1 MSTCASTLGRFNNL
15 WVLSMPLTV
24 LQVKNSGPREKD
36 YGLADGG
43 GLFLWVRAAGGKSWR
58 FRFRLDGKQ
67 SHISLG
73 TIEKVTLA
81 QARQSASDARQ
92 LVAKGRHPGLERK
105 VARAQ
110 ASISRAN
117 TFKSLALEWHQ
128 HKSARWSVGYANDV
142 MEAFELDI
150 FGPVGSLPLIDI
162 KPMQWLQVFRRIE
175 SRGALEKLRKVR
187 QRCQEVYRFAIATGR
202 AEHNPISDLGGAL
215 QVPVSRHYPFLPIA
229 KVPDLLRS
237 VQACS
242 GHDVVK
248 IATRI
253 LMLTG
258 VRTAELRGAPWA
270 EFDFAKKLW
279 IITATRMKMRRDH
292 LVPLSTQA
300 VAALR
305 ELENITGGYT
315 LAFPGR
321 NDPAKP
327 MSEAAINQLL
337 KRSGYEGRAT
347 GHGFR
352 HTMST
357 TLHEQGYRSEWV
369 ETQLSHMDKNTIR
382 GTYNHAQ
389 YLEGRHEMLQWYADH
404 LDALSCGAVGNSVGG
419 VEGAL

>member
-1 MSTCASTLGRFNNL
+1 MA
-15 WVLSMPLTV
+15 LTA
-24 LQVKNSGPREKD
+24 LQVKNAAPRERD

-73 TIEKVTLA
+73 TIDKVTLA
-81 QARQSASDARQ
+81 QARQLASEARQ
-92 LVAKGRHPGLERK
+92 LVAQGRHPGLERK
-105 VARAQ
+105 VVRAQ
-110 ASISRAN
+110 AAISRAN
-117 TFKSLALEWHQ
+117 TFKSLALEWHR
-128 HKSARWSVGYANDV
+128 HKSSRWSIGYASDV
-142 MEAFELDI
+142 IEAFGLDI
-150 FGPVGSLPLIDI
+150 FPKVGSLPLTEI
-162 KPMQWLQVFRRIE
+162 KPMQWLQVFRHIE

-202 AEHNPISDLGGAL
+202 AEYNPIADIGGAL
-215 QVPVSRHYPFLPIA
+215 QTPTSRHYPFLPIEEI
-229 KVPDLLRS
+229 PELINS
-237 VQACS
+237 IQACP

-248 IATRI
+248 IATRLLI
-253 LMLTG
+253 LTG
-258 VRTAELRGAPWA
+258 VRTAELRGAPWS
-270 EFDFAKKLW
+270 EFDLNNSLW
-279 IITATRMKMRRDH
+279 LIPAVRMKMRRAH
-292 LVPLSTQA
+292 LVPLSKQA

-305 ELENITGGYT
+305 ELESITGGYT

-337 KRSGYEGRAT
+337 KRSGYDGRAT

-357 TLHEQGYRSEWV
+357 TLHERGYSSEWV
-369 ETQLSHMDKNTIR
+369 ETQLAHVDKNSIR

-389 YLEGRHEMLQWYADH
+389 YLEGRRDMLQWYANH
-404 LDALSCGAVGNSVGG
+404 LDILRRSNTQSSIKSMEEVV
-419 VEGAL
+419 

>member
-1 MSTCASTLGRFNNL
+1 MFNNL
-15 WVLSMPLTV
+15 WVLSMPLTA
-24 LQVKNSGPREKD
+24 LQVKNAAPREKD

-43 GLFLWVRAAGGKSWR
+43 GLFLWIRAAGGKSWR

-73 TIEKVTLA
+73 TIDKVTLA
-81 QARQSASDARQ
+81 QARQLASDARQ
-92 LVAKGRHPGLERK
+92 LVAQGRHPGLERK

-110 ASISRAN
+110 VAISRAN

-128 HKSARWSVGYANDV
+128 HKSPRWSAGYAGDV

-150 FGPVGSLPLIDI
+150 FPQVGDLPLTDI
-162 KPMQWLQVFRRIE
+162 KPMHWLQVFRRIE
-175 SRGALEKLRKVR
+175 ARGALEKLRKVR

-202 AEHNPISDLGGAL
+202 AEYNPIADVGGAL
-215 QVPVSRHYPFLPIA
+215 QTPTSRHYPFLPIA
-229 KVPDLLRS
+229 EVPELIRS
-237 VQACS
+237 IQACP

-248 IATRI
+248 IATRLLI
-253 LMLTG
+253 LTG

-270 EFDFAKKLW
+270 EFDLDRGLW
-279 IITATRMKMRRDH
+279 LIPAARMKMRRAH
-292 LVPLSTQA
+292 LVPLSKQA
-300 VAALR
+300 LAALR
-305 ELENITGGYT
+305 KLQEITGGYT

-337 KRSGYEGRAT
+337 KRSGYDGRAT

-357 TLHEQGYRSEWV
+357 TLHEQGYPSEWV
-369 ETQLSHMDKNTIR
+369 ETQLAHVDKNSIR

-389 YLEGRHEMLQWYADH
+389 YFEGRREMLQWYADY
-404 LDALSCGAVGNSVGG
+404 LDSFSSGYSEPKVIAVLEKV
-419 VEGAL
+419 V

>member
-1 MSTCASTLGRFNNL
+1 MA
-15 WVLSMPLTV
+15 LTA
-24 LQVKNSGPREKD
+24 LQVKNAAPRERD

-73 TIEKVTLA
+73 TIDKVTLA
-81 QARQSASDARQ
+81 QARQLAFEARQ
-92 LVAKGRHPGLERK
+92 LVTQGRHPGHERK
-105 VARAQ
+105 VVRAK
-110 ASISRAN
+110 AATSRAN
-117 TFKSLALEWHQ
+117 TFKSLALEWHK
-128 HKSARWSVGYANDV
+128 HKSSRWSVGYANDV

-150 FGPVGSLPLIDI
+150 FPQVGSLPLTDI

-187 QRCQEVYRFAIATGR
+187 QRCQEVYRFTIATGR
-202 AEHNPISDLGGAL
+202 AEYNPIADIGGAL
-215 QVPVSRHYPFLPIA
+215 QTPATRHYPFLPIEEI
-229 KVPDLLRS
+229 PELIS
-237 VQACS
+237 SIQACP

-248 IATRI
+248 ISTRLLI
-253 LMLTG
+253 LTG
-258 VRTAELRGAPWA
+258 VRTAELRGAPWS
-270 EFDFAKKLW
+270 EFDLKNALW
-279 IITATRMKMRRDH
+279 LVPAVRMKMRRAH
-292 LVPLSTQA
+292 LVPLSKQA

-305 ELENITGGYT
+305 ELESITGGYT

-337 KRSGYEGRAT
+337 KRSGYDGRAT

-357 TLHEQGYRSEWV
+357 TLHEQGFSSEWV
-369 ETQLSHMDKNTIR
+369 ESQLAHVDKNSIR

-389 YLEGRHEMLQWYADH
+389 YLEGRREMLQWYADL
-404 LDALSCGAVGNSVGG
+404 LDSLSSSTSDPKNIAVL
-419 VEGAL
+419 EKHK

>member
-1 MSTCASTLGRFNNL
+1 MFNNL
-15 WVLSMPLTV
+15 WVLSMALTAV
-24 LQVKNSGPREKD
+24 QVKNAAPRERD

-43 GLFLWVRAAGGKSWR
+43 GLFLWVRAVGGKSWR

-67 SHISLG
+67 SHISFG
-73 TIEKVTLA
+73 TTDKVTLV
-81 QARQSASDARQ
+81 QARQLASEARQ
-92 LVAKGRHPGLERK
+92 LVAQGRHPGLERK

-110 ASISRAN
+110 AAISRAN
-117 TFKSLALEWHQ
+117 TFKSLALEWHH
-128 HKSARWSVGYANDV
+128 HKSPRWSVGYAGDV

-150 FGPVGSLPLIDI
+150 FPQVGSFPLIDI

-202 AEHNPISDLGGAL
+202 AEYNPIADIGGAL
-215 QVPVSRHYPFLPIA
+215 HTPTSRHYPFLPIA
-229 KVPDLLRS
+229 DIPALLRS
-237 VQACS
+237 IQACP

-248 IATRI
+248 IATR
-253 LMLTG
+253 LMILTG
-258 VRTAELRGAPWA
+258 VRTAELRGAPWS
-270 EFDFAKKLW
+270 EFDLDKALW
-279 IITATRMKMRRDH
+279 LVPAARMKMRRAH
-292 LVPLSTQA
+292 LVPLSKQV

-305 ELENITGGYT
+305 ELESITGGYT

-337 KRSGYEGRAT
+337 KRSGYDGRAT

-357 TLHEQGYRSEWV
+357 TLHDQGYSSEWV
-369 ETQLSHMDKNTIR
+369 ETQLAHVDKNSIR
-382 GTYNHAQ
+382 GIYNHAQ
-389 YLEGRHEMLQWYADH
+389 YLEARRGMLQWYADH
-404 LDALSCGAVGNSVGG
+404 LDVLSCSNTEPSIADM
-419 VEGAL
+419 EKII

>member
-1 MSTCASTLGRFNNL
+1 MA
-15 WVLSMPLTV
+15 LTA
-24 LQVKNSGPREKD
+24 LQVKNAAPRERD

-43 GLFLWVRAAGGKSWR
+43 GLFLWVRVAGGKSWR

-73 TIEKVTLA
+73 TIDKVTLA
-81 QARQSASDARQ
+81 QARQLAFEARQ
-92 LVAKGRHPGLERK
+92 LVTQGRHPGLERK
-105 VARAQ
+105 VVRAK
-110 ASISRAN
+110 AAISRAN

-128 HKSARWSVGYANDV
+128 HKSSRWSLGYATDV

-150 FGPVGSLPLIDI
+150 FPQVGSLPLTDI

-202 AEHNPISDLGGAL
+202 TEYNPIADIGGAL
-215 QVPVSRHYPFLPIA
+215 QAPTSRHYPFLPVAEI
-229 KVPDLLRS
+229 PELIS
-237 VQACS
+237 SIQACP

-248 IATRI
+248 LATRLLI
-253 LMLTG
+253 LTG
-258 VRTAELRGAPWA
+258 VRTAELRGAPWS
-270 EFDFAKKLW
+270 EFDLDTALW
-279 IITATRMKMRRDH
+279 LIPAARMKMSRAH
-292 LVPLSTQA
+292 LVPLSKQA

-315 LAFPGR
+315 LAFTGR

-337 KRSGYEGRAT
+337 KRSGYDGRAT

-357 TLHEQGYRSEWV
+357 TLHEQGYLSEWV
-369 ETQLSHMDKNTIR
+369 ETQLAHVDKNSIR

-389 YLEGRHEMLQWYADH
+389 YLESRREMLQWYADH
-404 LDALSCGAVGNSVGG
+404 LDVLSCRSFVASTADGESAV
-419 VEGAL
+419 

>member
-1 MSTCASTLGRFNNL
+1 MSTSLSTIRLFNNL
-15 WVLSMPLTV
+15 WVLSMTLTA
-24 LQVKNSGPREKD
+24 LQVKNAAPRERD

-43 GLFLWVRAAGGKSWR
+43 GLFLWIRTAGGKSWR

-73 TIEKVTLA
+73 TIDKVTLA
-81 QARQSASDARQ
+81 QARQLASEARQ
-92 LVAKGRHPGLERK
+92 LVAQGRHPGLERK
-105 VARAQ
+105 VVRAQ
-110 ASISRAN
+110 AAISRAN

-128 HKSARWSVGYANDV
+128 HKSSRWSVGYAGDV
-142 MEAFELDI
+142 MEAFKLDI
-150 FGPVGSLPLIDI
+150 FPQVGSLPLTDI

-202 AEHNPISDLGGAL
+202 AEYNPIADIGGAL
-215 QVPVSRHYPFLPIA
+215 QAPTSRHYPFLPIA
-229 KVPDLLRS
+229 EIPELIRS
-237 VQACS
+237 IKACP

-248 IATRI
+248 IATRLLI
-253 LMLTG
+253 LTG
-258 VRTAELRGAPWA
+258 VRTAELRGAPWS
-270 EFDFAKKLW
+270 EFDLDTALW
-279 IITATRMKMRRDH
+279 LVPAARMKMRRAH
-292 LVPLSTQA
+292 LVPLSKPA

-315 LAFPGR
+315 LAFTGR

-337 KRSGYEGRAT
+337 KRSGYDGRAT

-357 TLHEQGYRSEWV
+357 TLHEQGYPSEWV
-369 ETQLSHMDKNTIR
+369 ETQLAHVDKNSIR

-389 YLEGRHEMLQWYADH
+389 YLEARREMLQWYADH
-404 LDALSCGAVGNSVGG
+404 LDVLSCSSAGASIAG
-419 VEGAL
+419 VENAV

>member
-1 MSTCASTLGRFNNL
+1 MA
-15 WVLSMPLTV
+15 LTA
-24 LQVKNSGPREKD
+24 LQVKNAAPRERD

-73 TIEKVTLA
+73 TIDKVTLA
-81 QARQSASDARQ
+81 QARQLASEARQ
-92 LVAKGRHPGLERK
+92 LVAQGRHPGLERK
-105 VARAQ
+105 VVRAQ
-110 ASISRAN
+110 AAISRAN
-117 TFKSLALEWHQ
+117 TFKSLALEWHK
-128 HKSARWSVGYANDV
+128 HKSSRWSVGYAGDV

-150 FGPVGSLPLIDI
+150 FPQVGSLPLTDI

-187 QRCQEVYRFAIATGR
+187 QRCQEVYRFTIATGR
-202 AEHNPISDLGGAL
+202 AEYNPIADIGGAL
-215 QVPVSRHYPFLPIA
+215 QTPTSRHYPFLPVAEI
-229 KVPDLLRS
+229 PELIRS
-237 VQACS
+237 FQACP

-248 IATRI
+248 VATRLLI
-253 LMLTG
+253 LTG
-258 VRTAELRGAPWA
+258 VRTAELRGAPWS
-270 EFDFAKKLW
+270 EFDFDKELW
-279 IITATRMKMRRDH
+279 MIPAARMKMRRAH
-292 LVPLSTQA
+292 LVPLSKQA
-300 VAALR
+300 VVALR
-305 ELENITGGYT
+305 ELEGITGGYT

-337 KRSGYEGRAT
+337 KRSGYDGRAT

-369 ETQLSHMDKNTIR
+369 ETQLAHVDKNSIR

-389 YLEGRHEMLQWYADH
+389 YLEGRREMLQWYADH
-404 LDALSCGAVGNSVGG
+404 LDISSCSAAETSIEDG
-419 VEGAL
+419 EGTV

>member
-1 MSTCASTLGRFNNL
+1 MGTR
-15 WVLSMPLTV
+15 MPLTA
-24 LQVKNSGPREKD
+24 LQVKNAAPSEKD
-36 YGLADGG
+36 FGLADGG

-73 TIEKVTLA
+73 TIDNVTLA
-81 QARQSASDARQ
+81 QARQLAFDARQ
-92 LVAKGRHPGLERK
+92 LVSQGRHPGLERK

-110 ASISRAN
+110 AAISRAN
-117 TFKSLALEWHQ
+117 TFKSLALEWYQ
-128 HKSARWSVGYANDV
+128 HKSARWSEGYATDV
-142 MEAFELDI
+142 IEAFELDI
-150 FGPVGSLPLIDI
+150 FPQVGSLPLSEI

-202 AEHNPISDLGGAL
+202 VEYNPIADIGGAL
-215 QVPVSRHYPFLPIA
+215 QTPTSRHYPFLPIA
-229 KVPDLLRS
+229 EIPDLIRGF
-237 VQACS
+237 QACP

-248 IATRI
+248 IATRLLI
-253 LMLTG
+253 LTG
-258 VRTAELRGAPWA
+258 VRTAELRGAPWS
-270 EFDFAKKLW
+270 EFDLENALW
-279 IITATRMKMRRDH
+279 TIPAQRMKMRRAH
-292 LVPLSTQA
+292 LVPLPKQA
-300 VAALR
+300 VSALR
-305 ELENITGGYT
+305 ELESITGGYT

-337 KRSGYEGRAT
+337 KRSGYDGRAT

-369 ETQLSHMDKNTIR
+369 ETQLAHVDKNSIR

-389 YLEGRHEMLQWYADH
+389 YLEGRREMLQWYANH
-404 LDALSCGAVGNSVGG
+404 LDALSCGAAEISIKGR
-419 VEGAL
+419 ECAQ

>member
-1 MSTCASTLGRFNNL
+1 MGTR
-15 WVLSMPLTV
+15 MPLTA
-24 LQVKNSGPREKD
+24 LQVKNAAPREKD
-36 YGLADGG
+36 FGLADGG
-43 GLFLWVRAAGGKSWR
+43 GLFLWIRAAGGKSWR

-73 TIEKVTLA
+73 TIDNVTLA
-81 QARQSASDARQ
+81 QARQLAFDARQ
-92 LVAKGRHPGLERK
+92 LVSRGRHPGIERK

-110 ASISRAN
+110 AAISRAN

-128 HKSARWSVGYANDV
+128 HKSARWSEGYATDV
-142 MEAFELDI
+142 IEAFELDI
-150 FGPVGSLPLIDI
+150 FPQVGSLPLSEI

-202 AEHNPISDLGGAL
+202 VEYNPIADIGGAL
-215 QVPVSRHYPFLPIA
+215 QTPTSRHYPFLPIA
-229 KVPDLLRS
+229 EIPDLIRGC
-237 VQACS
+237 QACP

-248 IATRI
+248 IATRLLI
-253 LMLTG
+253 LTG
-258 VRTAELRGAPWA
+258 VRTAELRGATWS
-270 EFDFAKKLW
+270 EFDLDNGLW
-279 IITATRMKMRRDH
+279 TIPAQRMKMRRAH

-300 VAALR
+300 VTVLR
-305 ELENITGGYT
+305 ELEGITGGYT

-337 KRSGYEGRAT
+337 KRSGYDGRAT

-357 TLHEQGYRSEWV
+357 TLHEQGYPSEWV
-369 ETQLSHMDKNTIR
+369 ETQLAHVDKNSIR

-389 YLEGRHEMLQWYADH
+389 YLEGRREMLQWYADY
-404 LDALSCGAVGNSVGG
+404 L
-419 VEGAL
+419 GALTCSNSEVAITVGRKIA

>member
-1 MSTCASTLGRFNNL
+1 
-15 WVLSMPLTV
+15 MPLTV
-24 LQVKNSGPREKD
+24 LQVKNSGSLEKD

-73 TIEKVTLA
+73 TVEKVTLA
-81 QARQSASDARQ
+81 QARQSASEARQ
-92 LVAKGRHPGLERK
+92 LVAQGRHPGLERK

-128 HKSARWSVGYANDV
+128 HKSVRWSVGYANDV
-142 MEAFELDI
+142 VEAFELDI
-150 FGPVGSLPLIDI
+150 FGQVGGLPLIDI

-202 AEHNPISDLGGAL
+202 AEYNPIADVGGAL
-215 QVPVSRHYPFLPIA
+215 LTPKPRHYPFLPIA
-229 KVPDLLRS
+229 EIPELI
-237 VQACS
+237 QAFQSCP
-242 GHDVVK
+242 GHDMVK
-248 IATRI
+248 LATRLLI
-253 LMLTG
+253 LTG
-258 VRTAELRGAPWA
+258 VRTAELRGAPWS
-270 EFDFAKKLW
+270 EFDLDNALW
-279 IITATRMKMRRDH
+279 MIPAARMKMRRAH
-292 LVPLSTQA
+292 FVPLSKQA
-300 VAALR
+300 VDALR
-305 ELENITGGYT
+305 ELQGISGGYT

-337 KRSGYEGRAT
+337 KRSGYDGRAT

-357 TLHEQGYRSEWV
+357 ALHEQGYRSEWV
-369 ETQLSHMDKNTIR
+369 ETQLAHLDKNSIR
-382 GTYNHAQ
+382 GTYNHAL
-389 YLEGRHEMLQWYADH
+389 YLEGRREMLQWYSDH
-404 LDALSCGAVGNSVGG
+404 LDGLSSGAGINSTNGG
-419 VEGAL
+419 EGAL